1 MSSDPIKRVQYYDNQ
16 ILRLRDFT
24 DEQDYHVAMRR
35 RHNISGHAWGIA
47 SGLKVTQDNNTV
59 SIQPGFAVDGY
70 GRELVLA
77 NPTEVEAIK
86 PRTDSAFTYDL
97 FLCYQETSSDPAPKE
112 FDPDQGPTRW
122 TEEPVPYVRQV
133 TKPSEPPNPDQPPL
147 VPPCDWSFDATCP
160 PPRAD
165 KKWPVFLARITTNP
179 TDPQLTIDPGQRRYV
194 RVIAAKVEHPTKT
207 TAVKVGPDRFSVQIK
222 KNGNGDATDGD
233 TTDGDG
239 TETGRVADLTVG
251 DDGVRVAQGL
261 TVPGELA
268 ARTLRFAEPITGG
281 SDAQPWGMYLAD
293 NNGLRELRIE
303 LPAGKDKP
311 ALTVGAWS
319 ELEKKFL
326 PCLTVASDRTVT
338 VDGTLVVRGAMDG
351 VTGGSQDANLP
362 LAIATLLDAD
372 PNILAA
378 LATSLLTNYPD
389 TAQALAAR
397 LTPQG

>member
-1 MSSDPIKRVQYYDNQ
+1 MSSDSIKRVQYYDDQ
-16 ILRLRDFT
+16 ILRLQDFT

-47 SGLKVTQDNNTV
+47 SGLTVTQDNNTV

-70 GRELVLA
+70 GRELVLT
-77 NPTEVEAIK
+77 NPTVVAEVK

-97 FLCYQETSSDPAPKE
+97 FLCYQETSSDPAPKA
-112 FDPDQGPTRW
+112 FDPDQRDTRW
-122 TEEPVPYVRQV
+122 TEEPVPFVQQV

-147 VPPCDWSFDATCP
+147 VPECDWSFDATCL
-160 PPRAD
+160 PPRAA

-194 RVIAAKVEHPTKT
+194 RVIAARVEHPAKT
-207 TAVKVGPDRFSVQIK
+207 TAVNVGPDRFSVEIK
-222 KNGNGDATDGD
+222 KEGDQD
-233 TTDGDG
+233 TFESGK
-239 TETGRVADLTVG
+239 VPDLTVA
-251 DDGVRVAQGL
+251 DDGVTVAQGL

-268 ARTLRFAEPITGG
+268 ARTLRFAEPITGE
-281 SDAQPWGMYLAD
+281 SDAQPWRMYLAD
-293 NNGLRELRIE
+293 NNGFRELRIE

-326 PCLTVASDRTVT
+326 PCLTVGSDRTVT
-338 VDGTLVVRGAMDG
+338 VDGTLVVRGGMDG

-372 PNILAA
+372 QNILAA

-389 TAQALAAR
+389 TARALAGR
-397 LTPQG
+397 LSSQG